1 MVKKAVTLVEMVVVV
16 AIIAIISAVGIVSFS
31 FVTSRRLQRDI
42 SLVRAD
48 LGWVR
53 EMAISKNSNFCVRFL
68 DAHTYQIFE
77 EDCDTGNLVK
87 EVQLESSIVN
97 PSPSFD
103 VTFYTFDDTHPIP
116 DGVIYSESSV
126 NGELVITLQQQSITG
141 NLHIFEETG
150 FIDVE

>member
-1 MVKKAVTLVEMVVVV
+1 VKRVITLVEMVVVV
-16 AIIAIISAVGIVSFS
+16 AIITIICALGVVSFS
-31 FVTSRRLQRDI
+31 SVTSRRLQRDI
-42 SLVRAD
+42 SLLRAD
-48 LGWVR
+48 LGWTR
-53 EMAISKNSNFCVRFL
+53 EMAIAKNKNFCVLFP
-68 DAHTYQIFE
+68 DAHTYRIFE
-77 EDCDTGNLVK
+77 ENCGTGNLVK

-116 DGVIYSESSV
+116 DGVIHSESSV
-126 NGELVITLQQQSITG
+126 NGELVITLQQKSITG